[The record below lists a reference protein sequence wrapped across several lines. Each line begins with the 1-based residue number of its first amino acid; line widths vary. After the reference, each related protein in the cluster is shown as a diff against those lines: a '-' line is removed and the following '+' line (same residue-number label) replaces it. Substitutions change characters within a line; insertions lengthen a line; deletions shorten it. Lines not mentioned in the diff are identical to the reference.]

1 MELFDHEILVDAHT
15 LKLKI
20 QSEIMNHYQEL
31 VDSKDIGLTSWIIAD
46 RLVEGL
52 RRPARRRPDCFDAKL
67 CSNPHSGASEVK

>member
-1 MELFDHEILVDAHT
+1 MELFDHEILVDAHA

-46 RLVEGL
+46 KLVEGL
-52 RRPARRRPDCFDAKL
+52 RRPAPKTKDCFDAKL
-67 CSNPHSGASEVK
+67 CSNPHSGAF